1 MNCLFISGVY
11 LWFNQAW
18 AERPSH
24 GSQGCSSQGWW
35 VGFPKVRG
43 IGKAEISKHSHIL
56 AKVTV
61 SCLALLCL
69 SGLEPSSNIHTTLDL
84 NLSPQRGRGPHLCS
98 SYQPLFCSEA
108 RFLVLLAS
116 AKHCHTWVLTLTV
129 LDAAGLNH
137 GWLYRHTGV
146 FGLMGI
152 AAALWWA
159 EARGP
164 ELPAACRTVPLNKDM
179 SFPKCSNASM
189 EKHNKLTNPSHHPHI
204 CPASLLP
211 ATMLL
216 WEYKDKYMTSI
227 IIYIW

>member
-11 LWFNQAW
+11 LWFSQAW

-43 IGKAEISKHSHIL
+43 IGKGEISKHSHIL

-69 SGLEPSSNIHTTLDL
+69 SGLEPSSNLYSTLDL
-84 NLSPQRGRGPHLCS
+84 NLSPQRRRGPHLCS

-108 RFLVLLAS
+108 GFLVLLAS

-129 LDAAGLNH
+129 PDAAGLNH
-137 GWLYRHTGV
+137 GWLYRHIRAVWVDGESCCP
-146 FGLMGI
+146 LMG
-152 AAALWWA
+152 
-159 EARGP
+159 RGQG
-164 ELPAACRTVPLNKDM
+164 
-179 SFPKCSNASM
+179 SWSSCSMQDNSSQQRRVLSKVQQCLYG
-189 EKHNKLTNPSHHPHI
+189 ETQ
-204 CPASLLP
+204 
-211 ATMLL
+211 
-216 WEYKDKYMTSI
+216 
-227 IIYIW
+227 